1 MNDEVKI
8 TPPSDSRSD
17 EVKITEPDSSFRRAE
32 KIARRGVIEAIPFV
46 GEKIAEREELPKPD
60 NFGERLS
67 RRTFRNLPYAAPAIA
82 ANPILGTAGL
92 VGATALGQAAEE
104 FGVPESYQPIAEII
118 GGSIPSAVRTVA
130 GKTMGYIEPQLEEL
144 YKKGKSIFE
153 LGPGAR
159 SAVGMKYGAGETE
172 EIAIRNL
179 NKFTKEASKRA
190 GGKVTDRIDGSWVDK
205 TGKSLGNEAN
215 RIFANKI
222 FISDPKF
229 IQEVTDLSFK
239 AEGAFGQQGNVV
251 KTILEKN
258 IGGKRTGGALVSPQF
273 KAEDLRSAIVEV
285 NDRLSSA
292 SGNEAKL
299 LHDLKDSLEEL
310 ASTNL
315 KLYDPKLVKDY
326 ENWRKQYNSF
336 ATIRDAFSLGGKE
349 GTTAAG
355 QLNPQAMLNVIKNR
369 TGGNPI
375 RNPLYGDLAEFGQL
389 MPAKQLKDKGF
400 AISGLQT
407 LTESPLGAALKLSL
421 QPRAASKLESRLRSA
436 QALSPAQQ
444 YTQITPNELKI
455 LEPDNK

>member
-82 ANPILGTAGL
+82 ANPILGAAGL

-130 GKTMGYIEPQLEEL
+130 GKTAGYIEPQLEEL
-144 YKKGKSIFE
+144 YKKGKSLFE
-153 LGPGAR
+153 FGPGAK
-159 SAVGMKYGAGETE
+159 SAAGMKYGAGETE
-172 EIAIRNL
+172 EMAIRNL
-179 NKFTKEASKRA
+179 NKFTKEATKRA
-190 GGKVTDRIDGSWVDK
+190 GSAVDRVDGSWVNK
-205 TGKSLGNEAN
+205 TGKTLGNEAN
-215 RIFANKI
+215 RIFSNKT

-229 IQEVTDLSFK
+229 IQEVTDLAYK
-239 AEGAFGQQGNVV
+239 AEGAFGQQGNIV

-258 IGGKRTGGALVSPQF
+258 IGGKRTGGKLVGSQF

-299 LHDLKDSLEEL
+299 LHDLKDSLEKL
-310 ASTNL
+310 AENNL
-315 KLYDPKLVKDY
+315 RLYDPKLVKDY

-375 RNPLYGDLAEFGQL
+375 KNPLYGDLAEFGQL
-389 MPAKQLKDKGF
+389 MPAKSMPRKGV
-400 AISGLQT
+400 AMAGLQT
-407 LTESPLGAALKLSL
+407 FTESPLAKALQTGL
-421 QPRAASKLESRLRSA
+421 QPRTTSKLESRLRSA

>member
-1 MNDEVKI
+1 MDDEVKI
-8 TPPSDSRSD
+8 TPPSDNRSD
-17 EVKITEPDSSFRRAE
+17 DVKITEPDSGIRRAE
-32 KIARRGVIEAIPFV
+32 KIARRGVAEAIPFV
-46 GEKIAEREELPKPD
+46 GEKIAEKAELPMPD
-60 NFGERLS
+60 SFGERLT
-67 RRTFRNLPYAAPAIA
+67 RRAFRNLPYAAPAMA
-82 ANPILGTAGL
+82 VNPIVGTAGF

-130 GKTMGYIEPQLEEL
+130 GKTAGFIEPQLEEL
-144 YKKGKSIFE
+144 YKKGKDIFNF
-153 LGPGAR
+153 GPGAK
-159 SAVGMKYGAGETE
+159 SAAGMKYGAGETE
-172 EIAIRNL
+172 QLAIENL

-215 RIFANKI
+215 RIFANKT

-229 IQEVTDLSFK
+229 TQEVTDLAFK

-299 LHDLKDSLEEL
+299 LHDLKDSLEDL
-310 ASTNL
+310 AATNL

-326 ENWRKQYNSF
+326 ENWRRQYNSF
-336 ATIRDAFSLGGKE
+336 ATIRDAFSLAGKE

-355 QLNPQAMLNVIKNR
+355 QLNPQAVLNVIKTR

-389 MPAKQLKDKGF
+389 MPAKSMPRKGL
-400 AISGLQT
+400 AMAGLQT
-407 LTESPLGAALKLSL
+407 LTESPLSKALQTGL
-421 QPRAASKLESRLRSA
+421 QPRASTKLEGRLRTL

-444 YTQITPNELKI
+444 YTQITPDELRVI
-455 LEPDNK
+455 EPGRK

>member
-8 TPPSDSRSD
+8 IPPSDSRSD

-82 ANPILGTAGL
+82 ANPILGAAGL

-130 GKTMGYIEPQLEEL
+130 GKTAGYIEPQLEEL

-153 LGPGAR
+153 FGPGAR
-159 SAVGMKYGAGETE
+159 SAAGMKYGAGETE
-172 EIAIRNL
+172 EMAIRNL
-179 NKFTKEASKRA
+179 NKFTKEATKRA
-190 GGKVTDRIDGSWVDK
+190 GSAVDRVDGSWVNK
-205 TGKSLGNEAN
+205 TGKTLGNEAN
-215 RIFANKI
+215 RIFSNKT

-229 IQEVTDLSFK
+229 IQEVTDLAYK
-239 AEGAFGQQGNVV
+239 AEGAFGQQGNIV

-258 IGGKRTGGALVSPQF
+258 IGGKRTGGELVGPQF

-299 LHDLKDSLEEL
+299 LHDLKDSLEKL
-310 ASTNL
+310 AENNL
-315 KLYDPKLVKDY
+315 RLYDPKLVKDY

-389 MPAKQLKDKGF
+389 MPAKSMPRKGV
-400 AISGLQT
+400 AMAGLQT
-407 LTESPLGAALKLSL
+407 FTESPLAKALQTGL
-421 QPRAASKLESRLRSA
+421 QPRTTSKLESRLRSA

>member
-1 MNDEVKI
+1 MDDEVKI

-17 EVKITEPDSSFRRAE
+17 EVKITAPESGIQRAE
-32 KIARRGVIEAIPFV
+32 KIARRGVVEAVPFV
-46 GEKIAEREELPKPD
+46 GEKIAEKQGLPMPES
-60 NFGERLS
+60 FGERLT
-67 RRTFRNLPYAAPAIA
+67 RRTFRNLPYSLPAMA
-82 ANPILGTAGL
+82 ANPIVGGAGL
-92 VGATALGQAAEE
+92 ATATLLGQAAEE
-104 FGVPESYQPIAEII
+104 FGVPESYQPVAEII

-130 GKTMGYIEPQLEEL
+130 GKTAGYIEPQLKEL
-144 YKKGKSIFE
+144 YNKGKELFE
-153 LGPGAR
+153 FGPGAR

-179 NKFTKEASKRA
+179 NKFTKEATKRA
-190 GGKVTDRIDGSWVDK
+190 GSAVDRVDGSWVDK
-205 TGKSLGNEAN
+205 TGKSLRNEAN

-229 IQEVTDLSFK
+229 IQEVTDLAYK

-258 IGGKRTGGALVSPQF
+258 IGGKRAGGELVGPQF

-299 LHDLKDSLEEL
+299 LHDLKDSLEDL
-310 ASTNL
+310 AASNL
-315 KLYDPKLVKDY
+315 RLYDPKLVKDY

-336 ATIRDAFSLGGKE
+336 ATIRDAFSLAGKE
-349 GTTAAG
+349 GTTTAG

-407 LTESPLGAALKLSL
+407 LTESPLGKALKLSL
-421 QPRAASKLESRLRSA
+421 QPRAASKLESRLRTL

-444 YTQITPNELKI
+444 YTQITPDELRV
-455 LEPDNK
+455 LEPGGK